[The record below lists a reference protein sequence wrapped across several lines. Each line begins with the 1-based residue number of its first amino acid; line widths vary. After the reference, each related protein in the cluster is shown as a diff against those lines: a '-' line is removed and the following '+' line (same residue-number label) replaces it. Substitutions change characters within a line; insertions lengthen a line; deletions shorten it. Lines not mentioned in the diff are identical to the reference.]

1 MKYTVISEFIDKQD
15 NELRYKK
22 GDAFPREGKEVN
34 EERLE
39 FLSSIPFIK
48 LNKAENQGNA
58 EDPYKDLEPSD
69 LKAMLDEKGIEY
81 TKNAARKKLIELLEN
96 AESTGSEE

>member
-22 GDAFPREGKEVN
+22 GDAFPREGKEVS
-34 EERLE
+34 EERLG

-48 LNKAENQGNA
+48 LNEAENQTNA
-58 EDPYKDLEPSD
+58 EEPYKDLDTAD

-81 TKNAARKKLIELLEN
+81 AKNAARKKLIELLES
-96 AESTGSEE
+96 AKSTETEE